1 MPPSPRDGRAAR
13 KRARARDPI
22 PSFASYDGERAFWDT
37 VDLSDYWDTFEPIEA
52 GPAANVRHLITF
64 EIDIE
69 TLSGL
74 VTLGRQ
80 RGVEP
85 LTLAAQ
91 WLAERV
97 KLERQR

>member
-1 MPPSPRDGRAAR
+1 MTVVR
-13 KRARARDPI
+13 KEVRARGPI
-22 PSFASYDGERAFWDT
+22 RSPASYDEERACWNT
-37 VDLSDYWDTFEPIEA
+37 HDLSAYWDTIEPIEA
-52 GPAANVRHLITF
+52 GPGANVRHLITF
-64 EIDIE
+64 ESDIE